1 MAVNLALSATRRLAN
16 RVSLCSELSAAR
28 RSLWLSEICSIP
40 IALSA
45 TRRSAKRVSLSS
57 ELSAARRSLLLRS
70 LASSLVWIHDES
82 LTNCKCFYFMLRLTN
97 RSPNVPC
104 CMHVYVGIYMFLNER
119 WEGRK
124 KEASKIKQ
132 TNKAEQHST
141 PKADTFPRNNE
152 LPQVGLEPTTVREY

>member
-28 RSLWLSEICSIP
+28 RSLRRSVLMSEICSIP

-45 TRRSAKRVSLSS
+45 TRRFANRVSLSS

-82 LTNCKCFYFMLRLTN
+82 LTNCNRFTSCCDWQTVAQPTYPRL
-97 RSPNVPC
+97 V
-104 CMHVYVGIYMFLNER
+104 
-119 WEGRK
+119 
-124 KEASKIKQ
+124 
-132 TNKAEQHST
+132 ST
-141 PKADTFPRNNE
+141 AA
-152 LPQVGLEPTTVREY
+152 TVREKTWEQRHRPTDTQTDPQKNRPTTITLRCACAREG